1 MTEEIEKV
9 TVTKNNIHISYSNYG
24 SEGRNYGELFDF
36 LGDSDIITASEIGQ
50 DIILMANHVYSF
62 SVQDE
67 FKLKRT
73 GKISLN
79 KECSLEDYIEMDNPE
94 HLEFLQWYR

>member
-1 MTEEIEKV
+1 MTEEIQKV
-9 TVTKNNIHISYSNYG
+9 TFNENEILISYSNYG

-50 DIILMANHVYSF
+50 DVVLMANSVYIF
-62 SVQDE
+62 SIQDE

-73 GKISLN
+73 GKISLS
-79 KECSLEDYIEMDNPE
+79 KECSLEDYIETYNPE
-94 HLEFLQWYR
+94 HISFLQWYI